1 MLKPMDIETLYLTH
15 FTPMVDMASRYLPRE
30 DAEDV
35 VQDVITMLW
44 ERREQLTFLNNIASY
59 AYSSVRNRCL
69 DIMKH
74 ETYKREYCRRTL
86 QTMARDIMME
96 SMINKSAT
104 ETEVLYR
111 ELEVHVNK
119 AVSMLPTRCRTI
131 FCMSRIEGL
140 QYHEIGEALGIS
152 KNTVACQM
160 TIALNKLR
168 KMLQVV

>member
-1 MLKPMDIETLYLTH
+1 MDIETLYLTH
-15 FTPMVDMASRYLPRE
+15 FTPMVDMACRYLPRE

-69 DIMKH
+69 
-74 ETYKREYCRRTL
+74 
-86 QTMARDIMME
+86 DIMME